1 MHRDP
6 VCGMVVDAES
16 AAGSHEHNGET
27 YYFCSLACQHKFE
40 SDPQRYVGVATG
52 ADTRSE
58 RRTESGVLYTCPM
71 HPQILRDGPG
81 TCPICGM
88 ALERRSPGFDA
99 EPVPEYADMSRRF
112 WFSAALTFP
121 LLLVAMPHVFG
132 YDIGH
137 WVPHR
142 ILGWLEFA
150 LATPVVLW
158 GAWPFFERGWQ
169 SVLTRNLNMFTLI
182 AMGIGVAWAYSVVA
196 VIAPHAFPI
205 ALRNET
211 DGVALYFEA
220 AAVIATLV
228 MLGQV
233 LELRARSA
241 TSGAIRSLLSLGA
254 KTARVV
260 RNGNE
265 RDVPLEHVQVGDI
278 LRVRPGEKVPVDGS
292 VLEGRG
298 FVDESMVTGE
308 PIPVEKAE
316 GDSVTG
322 ATVNQTGTFLM
333 RAERVGSDML
343 LSQIVTMVSEAQRSR
358 APIQKLA
365 DVVSA
370 YFVPMV
376 ILVAVIA
383 FVIWAALGPA
393 PTMVHA
399 LVSAVSVLII
409 ACPCALGLATPMS
422 IMVGMG
428 RGAQA
433 GILIKNAEVLETM
446 EKVDTIVVD
455 KTGTLTE
462 GRPQLVSVQAVGT
475 AREDEVLAIAAG
487 LEKGSEHPLA
497 AAILAG
503 AQNHEVVPSEMYDVE
518 FVTGMGVRAKEFA
531 IGNKSLMDTIGVSTR
546 MTEPV
551 ADAIRARGQT
561 AMFVAHQ
568 KTVIGVIAVADPI
581 KPSTHEALRKLREQG
596 IRLVMVTGDDRT
608 TATEVA
614 KQLGIQEVYAEVL
627 PTGKIEII
635 KRLQKDGYV
644 VAMAGDGIN
653 DAPALAQAEVGIAM
667 GSGADVAIES
677 ADITLLRGD
686 LTGLVRAR
694 KLSRAVMTN
703 IRQNLFLAFVYNVL
717 GIPIAAGVLYPFTG
731 LLLSPMVAALAM
743 SFSSV
748 SVIGNALRLRS
759 VTL

>member
-1 MHRDP
+1 MAVDP
-6 VCGMVVDAES
+6 ET
-16 AAGSHEHNGET
+16 AAGSHEYKGET
-27 YYFCSLACQHKFE
+27 YYFCSLACQSKFE
-40 SDPQRYVGVATG
+40 SAPQQYVGDPIGV
-52 ADTRSE
+52 DMLSE
-58 RRTESGVLYTCPM
+58 RRTELGVQYTCPM
-71 HPQILRDGPG
+71 HPQIVRDGPG

-99 EPVPEYADMSRRF
+99 EPIPEYADMSRRF
-112 WFSAALTFP
+112 WFSAVLTFP
-121 LLLVAMPHVFG
+121 LLLIVMPHLFG
-132 YDIGH
+132 YDIGA
-137 WVPHR
+137 WIPHR

-158 GAWPFFERGWQ
+158 GAWPFFERAWQ
-169 SVLTRNLNMFTLI
+169 SLLTRNLNMFTLI

-196 VIAPHAFPI
+196 VIAPRAFPI
-205 ALRNET
+205 ALRNEMN
-211 DGVALYFEA
+211 GVPLYFEA

-228 MLGQV
+228 LLGQV

-308 PIPVEKAE
+308 PIPIEKAE
-316 GDSVTG
+316 GDNVTG

-333 RAERVGSDML
+333 RAERVGSDTL
-343 LSQIVTMVSEAQRSR
+343 LSQIVRMVSESQRSR

-365 DVVSA
+365 DTVSA
-370 YFVPMV
+370 YFVPIV

-383 FVIWAALGPA
+383 FVMWATFGPA
-393 PTMVHA
+393 PAMVYA

-462 GRPQLVSVQAVGT
+462 GRPQLASVQALGT
-475 AREDEVLAIAAG
+475 ATEDEVLAIAAG

-503 AQNHEVVPSEMYDVE
+503 ARNHQVVPSEVSDFE
-518 FVTGMGVRAKEFA
+518 FVTGMGVRAQEFA
-531 IGNKSLMDTIGVSTR
+531 IGNKSLMDTIGASTR
-546 MTEPV
+546 MAEPA
-551 ADAIRARGQT
+551 ADAMRAKGQT
-561 AMFVAHQ
+561 AMFVARQ
-568 KTVIGVIAVADPI
+568 KTVIGLVAVADPI
-581 KPSTHEALRKLREQG
+581 KASTHEALRDLREQG
-596 IRLVMVTGDDRT
+596 VRVVMVTGDDRT

-614 KQLGIQEVYAEVL
+614 KQLGIQEVHAEVL

-635 KRLQKDGYV
+635 KQLQKDGYV

-653 DAPALAQAEVGIAM
+653 DAPALAQAQVGIAM
-667 GSGADVAIES
+667 GSGTDVAIES
-677 ADITLLRGD
+677 ADMTLLRGD
-686 LTGLVRAR
+686 LTGLARAR

-743 SFSSV
+743 SLSSV